1 MFVRKIVVIILIM
14 CFPVSLCYAQGNRAL
29 IEKMVNSLNAENAKS
44 VIIPGSNGVL
54 SIYFEKANKNNKNV
68 SLMGMELVYNEIR
81 STFQVGSNI
90 AITQNGRLVFAQN
103 GDKIYIK
110 ASGGSKES
118 LSLTLSMFEYI
129 YKKDYVIVKYRDKS
143 FKVNEALYDKQKH
156 TFTVYD
162 NGKYVKTV
170 TLKQ

>member
-1 MFVRKIVVIILIM
+1 MFVRKIVVILLIM

-44 VIIPGSNGVL
+44 VISPGSNGVL
-54 SIYFEKANKNNKNV
+54 SIYFEKANKNV

-129 YKKDYVIVKYRDKS
+129 YKKDYVIVKYRDES
-143 FKVNEALYDKQKH
+143 FKFNEALYDKQKH

>member
-1 MFVRKIVVIILIM
+1 MFVRKIVVILLIM

-54 SIYFEKANKNNKNV
+54 SIYFEKANKNV

-129 YKKDYVIVKYRDKS
+129 YKKDYVIVKYRDES

>member
-1 MFVRKIVVIILIM
+1 MFVRKIVVILLIM

-54 SIYFEKANKNNKNV
+54 SIYFEKANKNV

-81 STFQVGSNI
+81 SIFQVGSNI

-129 YKKDYVIVKYRDKS
+129 YKKDYVIVKYRDES
-143 FKVNEALYDKQKH
+143 FKFNEALYDKQKH

>member
-1 MFVRKIVVIILIM
+1 MFVRKIVVILLIM

-54 SIYFEKANKNNKNV
+54 SIYFEKANKNV

-110 ASGGSKES
+110 ASVGSKES

-129 YKKDYVIVKYRDKS
+129 YKKDYVIVKYRDES
-143 FKVNEALYDKQKH
+143 FKFNEALYDKQKH